1 MICFK
6 VLSYFHDFQVSK
18 GINLKV
24 NGFNECAECYCSI
37 SNEMSE
43 SLFLE
48 DLKLRQF
55 EMINLRQQP
64 LTFEQTSLLM
74 KALGKFHAISFALKD
89 QQPDKFKQLTGLVVE
104 QYWPMIESQFHEHF
118 KDMIRRFS
126 VCLEKEK
133 RFDLLEK
140 YNRLAG
146 QDPNTAVKELISS
159 TLAEPYA
166 VICHG
171 DLTTNNCM
179 FRQNEQGKAVEIQLF
194 DWQFCRYA
202 SPATEL
208 VLFLLLSSTKDLRD
222 KHYDDFLKIYHDS
235 LSDLLTR

>member
-1 MICFK
+1 
-6 VLSYFHDFQVSK
+6 
-18 GINLKV
+18 
-24 NGFNECAECYCSI
+24 
-37 SNEMSE
+37 MSE

-55 EMINLRQQP
+55 EMINLRQEP
-64 LTFEQTSLLM
+64 LTFEHTSLLM

-104 QYWPMIESQFHEHF
+104 QYWPMIESQFDEHY

-126 VCLEKEK
+126 KCLEKEK
-133 RFDLLEK
+133 RFDLLQK
-140 YNRLAG
+140 YNQLVGENPHASIR
-146 QDPNTAVKELISS
+146 KLISS

-179 FRQNEQGKAVEIQLF
+179 FRKDEQGKAVEIQLF

-202 SPATEL
+202 SPVTEL
-208 VLFLLLSSTKDLRD
+208 VLFLLVSSTKELRD